1 MLGINSELSFFYIFI
16 CVLIGLL
23 YAYFLYLKDKS
34 NLPINLTYILFILR
48 LFFISLLVFLLLN
61 PAFISH
67 VKDIEKPIVII
78 AKDAS
83 QSIKED
89 VSDDLDVLLEGLDD
103 FELLLYSFSDKVYEG
118 LSEFNNGLKTNYS
131 HLFLD
136 LDEKMYN
143 RNISGVI
150 MVSDGCYNAG
160 INPEYL
166 SYNFPIYS
174 IALGDTVT
182 Y

>member
-1 MLGINSELSFFYIFI
+1 ML
-16 CVLIGLL
+16 
-23 YAYFLYLKDKS
+23 LKK
-34 NLPINLTYILFILR
+34 PWR
-48 LFFISLLVFLLLN
+48 PFLL
-61 PAFISH
+61 
-67 VKDIEKPIVII
+67 
-78 AKDAS
+78 AS

-103 FELLLYSFSDKVYEG
+103 FDLLLYSFSDKVYEG

-182 Y
+182 YKDVRIDDVRPNDQILRKSLRIYLEYEVYRSRI